1 MHSNIRN
8 RLFSLLLTFAMLFA
22 LFPTSVL
29 AAGTEDSP
37 ESILTSTSI
46 TESGVYRIDPDIPSG
61 SAITV
66 TTADAVTIIGAGKA
80 VDVSITINAENA
92 NVTIQD
98 VSITRKLTISQAATL
113 TLSGENSVVF
123 SGNIGQGAV
132 QLNADLTIQ
141 ANSGGSLYVKG
152 GNGYGA
158 SILVSSGRTLTVS
171 SGTIEAVVV
180 SGQRGSAIGGSGDH
194 NGNGVKCGTVNI
206 TGGTVIATTNGY
218 GAAIGGGGT
227 SSSGAPGS
235 GMVGLNITGGKVIAT
250 SNTKAAAIGTG
261 YSTGGTAIPTTFS
274 CPVSISGGAEVIAN
288 GKVQGT
294 VTLAGEN
301 SSLTVTKSVTYDRA
315 SNTSFNLN
323 GGTMSVT
330 EGVALSGA
338 YAIQVAG
345 GTLENEGIIDAAT
358 LSFTGGTLE
367 TRSALALTDSTTPL
381 TGTLEGGSLTVE
393 TSEPDGDAVAYTLS
407 GTMTDTTLSSG
418 TLTADK
424 NSLLNGNTVIKS
436 GATLTLQSED
446 SAAATITGTAD
457 VENGAAITGT
467 GFVTGTLDV
476 EDATVDQLSALYT
489 MGSKATVTGLNDSN
503 KVHLGGNKIVLT
515 FDGYASRPLTLTIG
529 AADYATTTDA
539 TGKAEGYVLSAD
551 NAGIILKTDENVRYT
566 GTVTITGN
574 NKHDDS
580 VSNTINVAD
589 LTAMAPEVTSVT
601 PSGNATNIATS
612 TANIVLTFDQEVL
625 PNGVKAV
632 TLTESNNGGTYRCI
646 VSEAYLTTSEHI
658 STLTLPIS
666 AFSNGSVNLGLSA
679 GRTYTLALSAG
690 TFIGKADN
698 AIEGASYSFSTA
710 AGKNVVVQISGGGTI
725 RGTVSGSGRTITAAG
740 TYPVAEGS
748 TIQFTAKPN
757 GGYKLG
763 KVEVTRGTGTTT
775 PVSIHEDGVSFTV
788 ENVTDATTVK
798 VTFALDSPSVTLEAE
813 TQQGIIVEAGAVKS
827 AYFTTIPLD
836 LTMTADSVNKD
847 IATVGGVGTSGQR
860 RYVNITGVAEGET
873 TIHLFQPD
881 GSVTDFPV
889 TVVPKADGAPT
900 LTAEAATNITANG
913 ATLNGSITANGNTIL
928 EAGFRIRSYGGGYL
942 MQPGTYDAATG
953 SVTAAVSTLAPST
966 TYYYHIYAKT
976 PGGTLYGNTTES
988 ISNDISF
995 KTIASSSGGSSGGGG
1010 GGGISSSSQPTI
1022 SVGANGTVK
1031 LSGSTLTITPDE
1043 GYQVADVTINGKS
1056 QGAVEKITGL
1066 KSTDKV
1072 VVTFEKIGIEPE
1084 APVFTDV
1091 PADAYYAEAVAWAVK
1106 NGITSGTSDTTF
1118 SPDASC
1124 TRAQMVTFLWR
1135 AAGSPKATGSNPFS
1149 DLDSG
1154 AYYYDAVLWAAER
1167 GITSGTS
1174 ATTFSPDATVTRAQT
1189 VTFLYR
1195 AAGTP
1200 AVSGSSFADVTADAW
1215 YADAVAWAA
1224 AEGVTSGTGG
1234 NRFSPDENC
1243 TRGQTVTF
1251 LYRTAE

>member
-1 MHSNIRN
+1 MRN
-8 RLFSLLLTFAMLFA
+8 RIFSCLLILCMLFA
-22 LFPTSVL
+22 LFPTSAL
-29 AAGTEDSP
+29 AAGTADNP

-46 TESGVYRIDPDIPSG
+46 TESGVYRIDPDMPSG
-61 SAITV
+61 STITV

-80 VDVSITINAENA
+80 VDVSITINAQNA

-98 VSITRKLTISQAATL
+98 VSITRKLTISQAAIL
-113 TLSGENSVVF
+113 TLSGENSVMTG
-123 SGNIGQGAV
+123 GNYKEGAV
-132 QLNADLTIQ
+132 MLNADLTIQ
-141 ANSGGSLYVKG
+141 ANSGGSLYVEG
-152 GNGYGA
+152 ANTYGA
-158 SILVSSGRTLTVS
+158 SIYVPSDRTLTVN
-171 SGTIEAVVV
+171 SGTIEAVAV
-180 SGQRGSAIGGSGDH
+180 SGQKGAAIGGSGDYY
-194 NGNGVKCGTVNI
+194 NQAMKGGTVNI
-206 TGGTVIATTNGY
+206 TGGNVIATTNGV
-218 GAAIGGGGT
+218 GPAIGGGGT
-227 SSSGAPGS
+227 WSTGAPSSGMA
-235 GMVGLNITGGKVIAT
+235 GLSITGGKVIAT
-250 SNTKAAAIGTG
+250 SNTQAAAIGTG
-261 YSTGGTAIPTTFS
+261 YSASGTAIPADFS

-294 VTLAGEN
+294 VTLAEEN

-315 SNTSFNLN
+315 SNTSFTLN
-323 GGTMSVT
+323 GGTMTVT
-330 EGVALSGA
+330 EGAGLSNFC
-338 YAIQVAG
+338 AIQVAG
-345 GTLENEGIIDAAT
+345 GTLKNEGTIDIAT

-367 TRSALALTDSTTPL
+367 TGSALALTDSTTPL

-393 TSEPDGDAVAYTLS
+393 TSEPDGDAVVYTLS

-424 NSLLNGNTVIKS
+424 NSSLNGNTVIKS

-446 SAAATITGTAD
+446 SAAATINGTAD
-457 VENGAAITGT
+457 VESGAAVTGT

-476 EDATVDQLSALYT
+476 EGATVNLLSALYT
-489 MGSKATVTGLNDSN
+489 IGSKAEVTGLNNSD
-503 KVHLGGNKIVLT
+503 KVHLGGNKLTLT
-515 FDGYASRPLTLTIG
+515 FDGYANRPLTLTIG

-539 TGKAEGYVLSAD
+539 TGRAEGYVLSAN
-551 NAGIILKTDENVRYT
+551 NADIILKTDENVRYT

-601 PSGNATNIATS
+601 PAGNATNIATS

-757 GGYKLG
+757 DGYKLD

-798 VTFALDSPSVTLEAE
+798 VTFAVDSPSVTLEAE
-813 TQQGIIVEAGAVKS
+813 TQQGIIVEVGSVKS

-1010 GGGISSSSQPTI
+1010 GGGGISSSSQPTI

-1149 DLDSG
+1149 DLDSD

-1189 VTFLYR
+1189 VTFLYH
-1195 AAGTP
+1195 AAGAP